1 MLLNKPIDNL
11 SQEKRKMAGTLRTKF
26 VQQMFNMRRD
36 EQRYSYRVE
45 KESLAN
51 EKERL
56 NEIDDLMG
64 ESQKLAAK

>member
-11 SQEKRKMAGTLRTKF
+11 TQEKRKMAGTLRTKF